1 MSRLEELLR
10 RLPVGLDHGR
20 ASFTLD
26 RVGDGGKVEAVVGGR
41 VEDVDGVDSSLAGLF
56 VPEDQIDPMV

>member
-1 MSRLEELLR
+1 
-10 RLPVGLDHGR
+10 
-20 ASFTLD
+20 
-26 RVGDGGKVEAVVGGR
+26 